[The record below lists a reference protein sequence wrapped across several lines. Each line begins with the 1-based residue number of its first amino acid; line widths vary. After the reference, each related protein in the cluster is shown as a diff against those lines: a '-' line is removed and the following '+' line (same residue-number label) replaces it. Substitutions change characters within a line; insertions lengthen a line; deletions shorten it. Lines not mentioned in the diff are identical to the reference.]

1 MDRQRRGAQCGA
13 GMLAKNCRS
22 WRVFAAL
29 IVGFLF
35 AAALGVAPAIAD
47 EICKEVP
54 LPDGTVKVIC
64 EDDGDEGDP
73 GNPGG
78 GGPGG
83 GGDRTCEFNGSE
95 IPCTT
100 DFGVWD
106 GRCYARTAAPQP
118 PKSTP
123 VWEGNDDGVVLEC
136 NPPGCVGG
144 ATPCPD
150 RSFYWS
156 PSAPVP
162 PGPSAEEL
170 ARRAVLAMDL
180 KMGEIGST
188 PPATASDPNAVGA
201 IGLPIWL
208 WIANPADNTIGPI
221 PRTESAPG
229 LSVSALGTLDRVE
242 WTLSSASGTTI
253 GAITCDG
260 ASAAGTSYDG
270 RNSAEPSPTCGF
282 GADLNNSPGTLTLT
296 GTAHWV
302 VEWQSSG
309 GQSGQIPVTP
319 PPSSTQIRIG
329 ELQALVRD

>member
-1 MDRQRRGAQCGA
+1 MLSAGRRLWRASVA
-13 GMLAKNCRS
+13 LMLG
-22 WRVFAAL
+22 FA
-29 IVGFLF
+29 F
-35 AAALGVAPAIAD
+35 AAALGGVAPAIAD
-47 EICKEVP
+47 ENCREVP

-73 GNPGG
+73 DNPGG

-95 IPCTT
+95 IPCRSE
-100 DFGVWD
+100 FGVWD

-136 NPPGCVGG
+136 NPPSCVGG

-156 PSAPVP
+156 PSAPTP
-162 PGPSAEEL
+162 PGPSPEEL
-170 ARRAVLAMDL
+170 ARQAVASMQLT
-180 KMGEIGST
+180 MGQIGST
-188 PPATASDPNAVGA
+188 PPAYSTKPDAVGA

-208 WIANPADNTIGPI
+208 WIANRAENTIGPI
-221 PRTESAPG
+221 TRSASDG
-229 LSVSALGTLDRVE
+229 VLAVSATGTLNRVE
-242 WTLSSASGTTI
+242 WILADANGTTV

-260 ASAAGTSYDG
+260 ANAPGTPYDG

-282 GADLNNSPGTLTLT
+282 GPDLNSSPGNLTLT
-296 GTAHWV
+296 GTAYWS
-302 VEWQSSG
+302 VEWQGG
-309 GQSGQIPVTP
+309 GQTGQIDVP
-319 PPSSTQIRIG
+319 PQSNSTQIRIG